1 MGALFFFD
9 EVVTSND
16 NKGNRATL
24 QIEVLDN
31 HGVPEVRIG
40 PVGEAYNGSIAEFDN
55 WKQFERFV
63 EAVNSVYRRFEGVNG
78 GSLESCF

>member
-16 NKGNRATL
+16 NSGNRSKCTV
-24 QIEVLDN
+24 EVLDN
-31 HGVPEVRIG
+31 HSIPEVRIG
-40 PVGEAYNGSIAEFDN
+40 PVDEAYKGSIAEFND

-63 EAVNSVYRRFEGVNG
+63 EAINGVYNRLKEDKK
-78 GSLESCF
+78 